1 MLSFSRAL
9 RQELRSK
16 NVYVTA
22 LCPGATESDF
32 SAVAGTSKVE
42 GKYSKYVMTSES
54 VAKEGLRGLWKNK
67 SVVLPGLMNKLSTFV
82 VNLVPQ
88 DTAAVAAGRI
98 FSENK

>member
-1 MLSFSRAL
+1 
-9 RQELRSK
+9 
-16 NVYVTA
+16 
-22 LCPGATESDF
+22 
-32 SAVAGTSKVE
+32 
-42 GKYSKYVMTSES
+42 MTSES